1 MPRCCVIPGEGAA
14 SGCTL
19 ALKQANAKQKLN
31 AIFIFQIFPLK
42 AKIPLGFLSVSEAG
56 ANGGLSQKQTS
67 KTLGYRYTP
76 VDCI

>member
-14 SGCTL
+14 VGPL

-56 ANGGLSQKQTS
+56 ANGGLLQKRTS